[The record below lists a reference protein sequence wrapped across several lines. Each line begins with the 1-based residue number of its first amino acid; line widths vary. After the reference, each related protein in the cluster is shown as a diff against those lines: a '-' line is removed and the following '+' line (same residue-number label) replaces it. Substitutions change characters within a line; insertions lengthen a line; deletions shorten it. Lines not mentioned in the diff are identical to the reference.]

1 MKSEK
6 GIAFIL
12 LIFIVVIL
20 IIAAFL
26 GIKFIKE
33 RADKENVDNIK
44 SHMLSIQALAK
55 NVKNKNTVNEENA
68 LIGLKL
74 ELENNETGYEI
85 SDKLKEEL
93 EKIESADLYIFT
105 QEEVNNN
112 GLSKIEIN
120 NAEFYIVDYNANEV
134 YYSLG
139 INGNYSLT
147 SIEEAEKEEKQEET
161 QEESAENSETTEDLP
176 EVQ

>member
-20 IIAAFL
+20 IVVAFF
-26 GIKFIKE
+26 GVKTIKE
-33 RADKENVDNIK
+33 RAEKENIDNIK

-55 NVKNKNTVNEENA
+55 NTKNKHTVNETENV

-74 ELENNETGYEI
+74 DLANNETGYEV
-85 SDKLKEEL
+85 SNELKAEL
-93 EKIESADLYIFT
+93 EKIENSDLYIFT
-105 QEEVNNN
+105 QDDVNNN
-112 GLSKIEIN
+112 GLSQIRIN
-120 NAEFYIVDYNANEV
+120 STDFYIVDYNSNEV

-139 INGNYSLT
+139 INGKYSLI
-147 SIEEAEKEEKQEET
+147 SIEENEKEEETINAEEQEEAT
-161 QEESAENSETTEDLP
+161 PEEQE
-176 EVQ
+176 